1 MKLRKYFSIAA
12 VLISFFA
19 LADTASAQRRVRLH
33 ETRGQVVNKAQ
44 VKAII
49 ERVETR
55 VDYFVKQ
62 FDKSLDRSRL
72 DGSDREDQL
81 NKRAK
86 DLEHA
91 TDDMRKH
98 FDVTDKWIDNRDEV
112 RKCLNIASDID
123 KAMRNRRLGGVT
135 ETNWANVRFELNSL
149 ADVYNM
155 PKVGAGA
162 Y

>member
-1 MKLRKYFSIAA
+1 MKYFSIAA
-12 VLISFFA
+12 IIVSVFA
-19 LADTASAQRRVRLH
+19 LSGTASGQRMRPR
-33 ETRGQVVNKAQ
+33 ETRGHVVNKAQ

-49 ERVETR
+49 NRVETR

-72 DGSDREDQL
+72 NGSDREDQL

-112 RKCLNIASDID
+112 RKCLNIATDINT
-123 KAMRNRRLGGVT
+123 AMVNRKLGGVT
-135 ETNWANVRFELNSL
+135 ETNWANVRYELNTL
-149 ADVYNM
+149 ADVYNL
-155 PKVGAGA
+155 PRVGAAA